1 VRSDDR
7 SLQTRAEQSVTD
19 WQAVEVLS
27 MTRDGDMIVREID
40 RQMPG
45 IWLAKSHQIVL
56 EQPQ

>member
-1 VRSDDR
+1 MIALYRP
-7 SLQTRAEQSVTD
+7 EQSVSD
-19 WQAVEVLS
+19 WVVVEVLS
-27 MTRDGDMIVREID
+27 MTRMGDLIVKEID